1 MKNADCTINYLVP
14 FFHEI
19 FVFLSLLAIAYTGT
33 IKLKQSWLDQFEN
46 GDSAESKIL
55 TGNIEQAVRLIV
67 ALLHNNQKIKID
79 TLKLY
84 LVHKNYASYF
94 NVFIFLLTN

>member
-1 MKNADCTINYLVP
+1 MKSL
-14 FFHEI
+14 
-19 FVFLSLLAIAYTGT
+19 FLSLLAIAYTGT

-67 ALLHNNQKIKID
+67 PLHNNKKIKID

-84 LVHKNYASYF
+84 LVHKSYASYL
-94 NVFIFLLTN
+94 NVFCFHVFLFLLTN

>member
-33 IKLKQSWLDQFEN
+33 IKLKQSWLDQFEYGN
-46 GDSAESKIL
+46 SAESKIL
-55 TGNIEQAVRLIV
+55 TGNIEQAVRLPFL
-67 ALLHNNQKIKID
+67 LLHNDKKKQ
-79 TLKLY
+79 Y
-84 LVHKNYASYF
+84 S
-94 NVFIFLLTN
+94 